1 MVIPVYVKH
10 IATVL
15 LWALCEF
22 LSARQINDKSPVP
35 EDEFLPRKRRKLS
48 FIFFFLPKNQPVRW
62 RAYWMHRLVQF
73 CFCIDIVIMV
83 IWRCVSGSFDFLY
96 RRVFVLFPIYMV
108 SLDMALQIGTFC
120 YVKIKQLIS
129 KKKYN
134 RTGDGLREPS

>member
-48 FIFFFLPKNQPVRW
+48 FIFFSSPKTNLFDGE
-62 RAYWMHRLVQF
+62 HIG
-73 CFCIDIVIMV
+73 CIDSFSF
-83 IWRCVSGSFDFLY
+83 VS
-96 RRVFVLFPIYMV
+96 V
-108 SLDMALQIGTFC
+108 
-120 YVKIKQLIS
+120 
-129 KKKYN
+129 
-134 RTGDGLREPS
+134 